1 MFSTLLCILSL
12 TELFPPENSISW
24 VSRISSSY
32 TDRLGVC
39 VEVANIAE
47 NHGISPSLAIAV
59 AYQESRYDRHA
70 RSSVNAVGPLQVL
83 ERFTCAYKR
92 KKAHRGSREPCSLI
106 RDGVLALRYWLT
118 RSKSVSLALC
128 RYNRGNRCD
137 GKGRRYARSV
147 LRRKHRLDVQAKAL
161 HGVNYPVP
169 KRGKAIEKR
178 SLWPL

>member
-24 VSRISSSY
+24 VSKISGTY

-47 NHGISPSLAIAV
+47 IHGIAPSLAISV
-59 AYQESRYDRHA
+59 AYQESRFDGAA
-70 RSSVNAVGPLQVL
+70 RSSVGAVGPMQVM
-83 ERFTCAYKR
+83 ERYTCAYKQS
-92 KKAHRGSREPCSLI
+92 KAHRASREPCSLI

-118 RSKSVSLALC
+118 RSQSVALALC

-161 HGVNYPVP
+161 HGVNYPGP
-169 KRGKAIEKR
+169 K
-178 SLWPL
+178 